1 MDHNVTPEIQPL
13 LGDDINNVK
22 PRVHR
27 WARVKSSISSGS
39 IFLPNNTQIRLSDVS
54 NYLTGDEISLWQCLQ
69 IYVALNATGV
79 VAYSFVFEKWT
90 ILDSLYFTTALLTTV
105 GYGDITP
112 STSSGKLFA
121 VGFAMIG
128 IVTLG
133 LALGVIG
140 SGIVEAEI
148 NLQDQIQEKSSETVE
163 RVFRVDDEASSPLV
177 RGLVSSMSHDSGE
190 SLSSLL
196 SEVEGQHGHSGA
208 RKLPVATDLLRY
220 WPAATAI
227 LLGGVCIALL
237 ESWGGVDA
245 LYFTVVTAT
254 TIGFGDYS
262 ASLSMTKL
270 CCLIFIPLSVATT
283 GYILGQVAQ
292 FIIDC
297 RREEKLMKLWS
308 TDLSVEDLDAL
319 DEDESGGVSKLEY
332 IKFMLQAMNKCE
344 PALFDNLQAQFD
356 RIDVLGDGR
365 ITKKDLLLPLA
376 HLGNSALWFAT
387 RREV

>member
-13 LGDDINNVK
+13 LGDDNNNVK

-148 NLQDQIQEKSSETVE
+148 NLQDQIQVS
-163 RVFRVDDEASSPLV
+163 RVCVGSFS
-177 RGLVSSMSHDSGE
+177 
-190 SLSSLL
+190 
-196 SEVEGQHGHSGA
+196 
-208 RKLPVATDLLRY
+208 
-220 WPAATAI
+220 I
-227 LLGGVCIALL
+227 
-237 ESWGGVDA
+237 
-245 LYFTVVTAT
+245 
-254 TIGFGDYS
+254 
-262 ASLSMTKL
+262 
-270 CCLIFIPLSVATT
+270 IFWL
-283 GYILGQVAQ
+283 
-292 FIIDC
+292 
-297 RREEKLMKLWS
+297 
-308 TDLSVEDLDAL
+308 
-319 DEDESGGVSKLEY
+319 
-332 IKFMLQAMNKCE
+332 
-344 PALFDNLQAQFD
+344 
-356 RIDVLGDGR
+356 
-365 ITKKDLLLPLA
+365 
-376 HLGNSALWFAT
+376 
-387 RREV
+387 